1 MEVAEGGF
9 LFDFSRSLAW
19 ERFDLMGRPVPQG
32 MSLVDFLVEEP
43 ERLILIEVKDPF
55 PPPGRGDLF
64 QKRSKGSVWPEGEG
78 FRMDRLIHQSL
89 VPKMRD
95 SYTYLHLMG
104 RDTKPVLYVVL
115 LGLDRILQRFDL
127 LVVIKDRLLSRLG
140 QEGHLPW
147 KRPYV
152 RNCLVLDPAGWRTAF
167 PEYPLVRVQTDG
179 VEDEHIMKF

>member
-1 MEVAEGGF
+1 
-9 LFDFSRSLAW
+9 
-19 ERFDLMGRPVPQG
+19 
-32 MSLVDFLVEEP
+32 MSLVDFIVEEP

-55 PPPGRGDLF
+55 PPPGESAYF
-64 QKRSKGSVWPEGEG
+64 QKRSKSGFWPEGEG
-78 FRMDRLIHQSL
+78 FRIDRLIHQSL

-115 LGLDRILQRFDL
+115 LGLDRILQRVDL
-127 LVVIKDRLLSRLG
+127 LVVVKDRLLSRLG

-152 RNCLVLDPAGWRTAF
+152 RDCLVLDPDSWRACF
-167 PEYPLVRVQTDG
+167 PAYPLTRIQRAEVD
-179 VEDEHIMKF
+179 DEPVIKF